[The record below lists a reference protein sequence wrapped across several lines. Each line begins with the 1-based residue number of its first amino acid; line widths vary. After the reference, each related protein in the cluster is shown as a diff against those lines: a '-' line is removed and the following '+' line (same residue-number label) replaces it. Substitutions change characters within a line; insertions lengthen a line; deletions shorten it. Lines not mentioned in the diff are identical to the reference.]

1 MKATLLLGFVLLSAC
16 SHPSHPI
23 RDERNIFR
31 NEKAEHCII
40 RQDYT
45 PHACHVLSDRIMV
58 DDLALAY
65 GTAQ

>member
-1 MKATLLLGFVLLSAC
+1 MNRKSLVLLALPLLVAAC
-16 SHPSHPI
+16 AHPI
-23 RDERNIFR
+23 RDERNTFR

-45 PHACHVLSDRIMV
+45 PHACHVLSDRIMI

-65 GTAQ
+65 GSAR